1 MRWALRGAPFFLL
14 LSLSALP
21 AAAGSFTLSLPG
33 DSKVT
38 IDSPSRLAFKVTNT
52 DAPEGLSRIAL
63 RFPSGYRVT
72 NGSAPP
78 GWTADLSTGAEITFR
93 TSDEAKCTGAI
104 APGSA
109 LVFGVEAVAPPS
121 RSVTPDSLVSAQGE
135 QSCRGVALDPPA
147 TLPSWDRLGIGVALA
162 VGPSILGLGGEA
174 TVTMTVT
181 NLSTVELADIS
192 ALLGSTGTGGVAR
205 LVGPTPA
212 SLALAPGASG
222 RMTWTGRA
230 ASPGAVSFRGQA
242 TGKGVTSPPVRSDT
256 LYVGD
261 LDVSLTVRPERVV
274 SGREVR
280 VQMTVK
286 NRGAVRL
293 VNVTPSPLTFDGT
306 AGASEA
312 AGPSPPSQAVLE
324 PGESATFSW
333 AATIAGKAGETYAF
347 SGRASAEGEGVVA
360 ADSMSNRGAVAQQEG
375 VPQSQGHAGSDAL
388 GGGGAAGSSQSAGA
402 SGQDSGSTAST
413 AGSTA
418 STAGATA
425 STAGSTAST
434 GASVPPAVPSATL
447 QLIGV
452 NQDGSSTGG
461 TDFSSGLLRY
471 LRILVGWQ
479 NLSGTHTQRLRL
491 FSPDGSFYQGFSTGV
506 GSSPTE
512 TRLLVSGTWITEFSL
527 FGAWRVEVFLDGQ
540 QMPITSG
547 VFVLTP

>member
-230 ASPGAVSFRGQA
+230 
-242 TGKGVTSPPVRSDT
+242 
-256 LYVGD
+256 
-261 LDVSLTVRPERVV
+261 SLGLAPRVV
-274 SGREVR
+274 EGILNVLRQVHHEGVGVFLVEQNVQASLALADRGYVLENGRITGAGSGRDLLQDSHVR
-280 VQMTVK
+280 QAYL
-286 NRGAVRL
+286 G
-293 VNVTPSPLTFDGT
+293 PL
-306 AGASEA
+306 
-312 AGPSPPSQAVLE
+312 
-324 PGESATFSW
+324 
-333 AATIAGKAGETYAF
+333 
-347 SGRASAEGEGVVA
+347 
-360 ADSMSNRGAVAQQEG
+360 
-375 VPQSQGHAGSDAL
+375 AL
-388 GGGGAAGSSQSAGA
+388 G
-402 SGQDSGSTAST
+402 
-413 AGSTA
+413 
-418 STAGATA
+418 
-425 STAGSTAST
+425 
-434 GASVPPAVPSATL
+434 
-447 QLIGV
+447 
-452 NQDGSSTGG
+452 
-461 TDFSSGLLRY
+461 R
-471 LRILVGWQ
+471 
-479 NLSGTHTQRLRL
+479 
-491 FSPDGSFYQGFSTGV
+491 
-506 GSSPTE
+506 
-512 TRLLVSGTWITEFSL
+512 
-527 FGAWRVEVFLDGQ
+527 
-540 QMPITSG
+540 
-547 VFVLTP
+547 

>member
-1 MRWALRGAPFFLL
+1 MRWSLRGAPFFLL
-14 LSLSALP
+14 LSLAALP
-21 AAAGSFTLSLPG
+21 AAAGSFTLSLPA
-33 DSKVT
+33 DSRVT
-38 IDSPSRLAFKVTNT
+38 VDSPSRLVFKVTNT
-52 DAPEGLSRIAL
+52 DAAEGLSRIAL
-63 RFPSGYRVT
+63 GFPSGYRAT

-78 GWTADLSTGAEITFR
+78 GWTVDLTTGGEISFR
-93 TSDEAKCTGAI
+93 TSDDAKCTGAI

-109 LVFGVEAVAPPS
+109 LVFGVEVVAPAS
-121 RSVTPDSLVSAQGE
+121 GSITPDSLVSAQGE

-147 TLPSWDRLGIGVALA
+147 TLPSWDRVGIETSLA
-162 VGPSILGLGGEA
+162 ASPRIVGLGGVITA
-174 TVTMTVT
+174 TLSVT
-181 NLSTVELADIS
+181 NVSTVELADIS
-192 ALLGSTGTGGVAR
+192 ALLSVAGTAGVSRIEGPAPST
-205 LVGPTPA
+205 
-212 SLALAPGASG
+212 LALAPGASG
-222 RMTWTGRA
+222 NLTWTTRA
-230 ASPGAVSFRGQA
+230 ASAGTLALSGQAVS
-242 TGKGVTSPPVRSDT
+242 KGVTSPPVRSDT
-256 LYVGD
+256 LYVSD
-261 LDVSLTVRPERVV
+261 LDVSLTVTPEQVV

-312 AGPSPPSQAVLE
+312 AGPSPSSQAVLE

-347 SGRASAEGEGVVA
+347 SGWASAEWDSVV
-360 ADSMSNRGAVAQQEG
+360 SQNSTSNRGAVAQQD
-375 VPQSQGHAGSDAL
+375 VVTQSQEPAGSASL
-388 GGGGAAGSSQSAGA
+388 GGGGAAGSSQSA

-418 STAGATA
+418 STG
-425 STAGSTAST
+425 GSA
-434 GASVPPAVPSATL
+434 PPSVPSATL

-452 NQDGSSTGG
+452 NQDGRSTGG
-461 TDFSSGLLRY
+461 TDFSGGLLRY

-491 FSPDGSFYQGFSTGV
+491 FAPDGSLYQGFSTQL

-512 TRLLVSGTWITEFSL
+512 TQLPVGGTWISEFSL
-527 FGAWRVEVFLDGQ
+527 WGAWRVEVFLDSQ